1 MLSTWQVTEWHGGV
15 ERLGHVIAALKSCTH
30 SYLLGTI
37 ILKPHFIPD
46 TSSLLWKKQP
56 SCEVSSSLKS
66 KDPNQEF
73 AKASNSQS
81 FLQETNLSWPWC
93 LKSLNPKLKWLA
105 SSLFCL
111 PHLIFLKIERGRGKP
126 WWIFFFFFCQ
136 PLVLFLWNISGFSLA
151 TGSLSNIGSQMAVET
166 ELWKHHGDWWRLC
179 PWPDPGWAPV
189 SLFSTRPE
197 PWPWKVWT
205 NTNSPYQLKATSLGW
220 SRTLFSC
227 LPEKAQAARR
237 IPCVFQP
244 MTEGT
249 PTPSLCRRSGASLP

>member
-136 PLVLFLWNISGFSLA
+136 PLVLFLWNISGFSLERKWCLPLLIFHKA
-151 TGSLSNIGSQMAVET
+151 MMRVRCNYGLPAFRVPRS
-166 ELWKHHGDWWRLC
+166 
-179 PWPDPGWAPV
+179 PV
-189 SLFSTRPE
+189 S
-197 PWPWKVWT
+197 
-205 NTNSPYQLKATSLGW
+205 
-220 SRTLFSC
+220 SR
-227 LPEKAQAARR
+227 
-237 IPCVFQP
+237 
-244 MTEGT
+244 EG
-249 PTPSLCRRSGASLP
+249 PGC